1 MKNTGLALGVILAAM
16 ALSATPGW
24 ATIID
29 HFDAGAYTRLALKG
43 VDGATATTG
52 NTAVADVLG
61 GYRNVILTL
70 IDAGSTTQYSFSELA
85 IALPSLH
92 QLDWDNNDGNRSTLE
107 VQYFGAGGAG
117 FAATDLTAGGAN
129 TYWLFDYGNWA
140 TGDAWERVT
149 IKAYS
154 SATAYTTWQMNLK
167 NTPSG
172 SGGNAIIPFSA
183 YVSQTGGGANLAA
196 VTKLDYV
203 FDMTPS
209 LSGGMN
215 YSFDAFETGTPEP
228 ATMTLLAT
236 GAVVSLVMRRR
247 QQRRA
252 GRLPS

>member
-16 ALSATPGW
+16 ALPATPGW
-24 ATIID
+24 ATVID
-29 HFDAGAYTRLALKG
+29 HFDAGAFPQLAVKG
-43 VDGATATTG
+43 LNGATATSG
-52 NTAVADVLG
+52 NIAVDVLG

-70 IDAGSTTQYSFSELA
+70 TNKGSGTEYSLSEPS
-85 IALPSLH
+85 ITLPSLH
-92 QLDWDNNDGNRSTLE
+92 KLDWDNNDGNRSQLE
-107 VQYFGAGGAG
+107 VQYYGAGGAG

-129 TYWLFDYGNWA
+129 THWLFDYGDYA

-149 IKAYS
+149 VTAYS
-154 SATAYTTWQMNLK
+154 SATAYTTWQMNLQ
-167 NTPSG
+167 NTPTG
-172 SGGNAIIPFSA
+172 FGGAAIIPFSA
-183 YVSQTGGGANLAA
+183 YLSQMGGGANLAA
-196 VTKLDYV
+196 VTKLDYL

-209 LSGGMN
+209 LSGGKN